1 MEYCFATMM
10 QGQYMKLNLQNK
22 LLPTSDTTAAST
34 ANSNATLVLILDQET
49 LVQSHDQ
56 LPSDVQQQLST
67 QIERAQFKAK
77 LGETLPVYQL
87 NNADFSQVLLVGAG
101 ELEKMTAGQAQTLAN
116 SIYKALANRTAQAVI
131 SLDALADQTLEPF
144 VLALSN
150 AAYRFDTYKSK
161 KSEAILDSIVLH
173 STRADEL
180 QSRIDYLQAVA
191 KGQSLAKDVGN
202 QPANVCHPEYMA
214 EQALQLAQQYPDLL
228 SVSVLDEAAMQ
239 ELGMNALLAVSKG
252 SEREARLVILEYKG
266 KPDDFQ
272 SESGKP
278 VVLVGKG
285 ITFDTGGI
293 SIKPAAGMDEMKF
306 DMCGAASVL
315 GTLQALCEAR
325 LPINVVGTLV
335 CAENMPS
342 GRATRPGDIVTTMS
356 GQTVEILN
364 TDAEGRLVLCDAL
377 TYIKRFNPDTVIDI
391 ATLTGACVVALGKVL
406 AGLFSPDNELAT
418 ELLEAGQTAHD
429 RVWRMPVIDDYQ
441 ELLDSPIADMG
452 NIGGP
457 YGGAITAAC
466 FLQRFTKEYR
476 WAHLDIAGVAWL
488 SGSNKGATGRP
499 VPLLMQFL
507 RTRSQ
512 ASQSQNVQ

>member
-1 MEYCFATMM
+1 
-10 QGQYMKLNLQNK
+10 MKLNLQNK
-22 LLPTSDTTAAST
+22 LLPTSDISPDSGSAST
-34 ANSNATLVLILDQET
+34 INPNATLVLILDQDA
-49 LVQSHDQ
+49 LVPAHAQ
-56 LPSDVQQQLST
+56 LPPDVQQQLAT

-87 NNADFSQVLLVGAG
+87 NNADFSQVLLAGAG
-101 ELEKMTAGQAQTLAN
+101 ELEKMTAGQAQTLAG
-116 SIYKALANRTAQAVI
+116 SIYKALANRTTQAVI
-131 SLDALADQTLEPF
+131 SLDALADQNIEPF

-150 AAYRFDTYKSK
+150 AAYRFEVYKSK
-161 KSEAILDSIVLH
+161 KTDAVLEAVILH

-180 QSRIDYLQAVA
+180 EARLAYLQAVS
-191 KGQSLAKDVGN
+191 KGQSLARDVGN
-202 QPANVCHPEYMA
+202 QPANVCYPEYMA

-228 SVSVLDEAAMQ
+228 TVTVLDESAMQ
-239 ELGMNALLAVSKG
+239 ELGMNALLAVSQG
-252 SEREARLVILEYKG
+252 SEREARLVLMEYQG
-266 KPDDFQ
+266 KAADFQ
-272 SESGKP
+272 SDQGRP

-293 SIKPAAGMDEMKF
+293 SIKPAAAMDEMKF

-325 LPINVVGTLV
+325 LPVNVVGTLV

-406 AGLFSPDNELAT
+406 AGLFSPDDALAS
-418 ELLEAGQTAHD
+418 ELLQAGQLAHD
-429 RVWRMPVIDDYQ
+429 RVWRMPVLDDYQ

-466 FLQRFTKEYR
+466 FLQRFTKAYR

-507 RTRSQ
+507 RTRAQ
-512 ASQSQNVQ
+512 HTQ

>member
-1 MEYCFATMM
+1 
-10 QGQYMKLNLQNK
+10 MKLNLQNK
-22 LLPTSDTTAAST
+22 LLPSQDSSDV
-34 ANSNATLVLILDQET
+34 LVLILDQNALT
-49 LVQSHDQ
+49 QAHDYLPASIQEQ
-56 LPSDVQQQLST
+56 LNT
-67 QIERAQFKAK
+67 NIARAQFKAK
-77 LGETLPVYQL
+77 LGDSLPIYQL
-87 NNADFSQVLLVGAG
+87 QGADFNQVLLVGAG
-101 ELEKMTAGQAQTLAN
+101 ELDKLNAGQSQTLAN
-116 SIYKALANRTAQAVI
+116 TIYKALSNRVKNAVI
-131 SLDALADQTLEPF
+131 SLDALNDQNIEPF

-150 AAYRFDTYKSK
+150 AAYRFEVYKSK
-161 KSEAILDSIVLH
+161 KSETVLEHITLH

-180 QSRIDYLQAVA
+180 RSRIDYLQAVY
-191 KGQSLAKDVGN
+191 KGQSLARDVANHPGN
-202 QPANVCHPEYMA
+202 ICHPEYMA
-214 EQALQLAQQYPDLL
+214 EQAQQLAAQYPELL
-228 SVSVLDEAAMQ
+228 KVTVLDEAAMQ
-239 ELGMNALLAVSKG
+239 ELGMNALLAVSRG
-252 SEREARLVILEYKG
+252 SEREARLVLLEYAGKKG
-266 KPDDFQ
+266 QGKQDQ
-272 SESGKP
+272 SKP

-306 DMCGAASVL
+306 DMGGAASVL

-325 LPINVVGTLV
+325 LPVNVVGTMV

-342 GRATRPGDIVTTMS
+342 GRATRPGDVVTTMS

-377 TYIKRFNPDTVIDI
+377 TYIKRFEPDTVIDI
-391 ATLTGACVVALGKVL
+391 ATLTGACVVALGKVV
-406 AGLFSPDNELAT
+406 AGLFSPDDELANQ
-418 ELLEAGQTAHD
+418 LLQAGQTAHD
-429 RVWRMPVIDDYQ
+429 RVWRMPVLDDYQ

-476 WAHLDIAGVAWL
+476 WAHLDIAGVAWI

-507 RTRSQ
+507 RDRAHT
-512 ASQSQNVQ
+512 A